1 MFIKE
6 LLLNNFRCFK
16 HLALTFDSPVTV
28 VYGHNGSGKTSLLEA
43 IYYIGYL
50 SSFRTHNARELIH
63 TDHTDF
69 FIKASVEKTAG
80 HGISTHELQVGFSDK
95 KRVVRIDKKAIVSYK
110 ELIPFYRVVAVCEDD
125 IFLIKGEPA
134 VRRAFLDQTSMLIN
148 PENMATLRKYRT
160 IAHNRA
166 MLLVKGNKDR
176 VLHTLWTEQ
185 LWNQTRVIQ
194 QQRYDLLAH
203 MLSSITTVGALFFDY
218 DFALDLVYVPKVSMG
233 STFHEFQ
240 EMHALLFA
248 QEMRY
253 GRSLFGAHLDDFS
266 IVFNHK
272 KSRIFASRGQQ
283 KCAALLLKLAQL
295 SLVKKIYGESIM
307 LLDDFMTDFDAHH
320 MQILFTML
328 TQQGI
333 QLIFTA
339 PSQETL
345 LAPLLQQHQAQNII
359 ISN

>member
-16 HLALTFDSPVTV
+16 HLALTFESPVAIL
-28 VYGHNGSGKTSLLEA
+28 YGHNGSGKTSLLEA

-50 SSFRTHNARELIH
+50 NSFRTHNARELIH
-63 TDHTDF
+63 ADHTDF
-69 FIKASVEKTAG
+69 FIKALVEKTVS

-95 KRVVRIDKKAIVSYK
+95 KRIVRIDKKAIVSYK

-134 VRRAFLDQTSMLIN
+134 VRRTFLDQTSILIN
-148 PENMATLRKYRT
+148 PENMATLRNYRT
-160 IAHNRA
+160 IVHNRT
-166 MLLVKGNKDR
+166 MLLAKGNKDT

-194 QQRYDLLAH
+194 QQRYDLLAQ
-203 MLSSITTVGALFFDY
+203 MLFAITTLGKLFFDY

-233 STFHEFQ
+233 ATFKEFK
-240 EMHALLFA
+240 EIHTSLFA

-266 IVFNHK
+266 FIFNHK

-283 KCAALLLKLAQL
+283 KCAAILLKLAQL
-295 SLVKKIYGESIM
+295 SLIKKTHGDSIM
-307 LLDDFMTDFDAHH
+307 LLDDFMTDFDEHH

-339 PSQETL
+339 PTQETFL
-345 LAPLLQQHQAQNII
+345 GPLLQQHQAQHII

>member
-1 MFIKE
+1 VFIKE

-16 HLALTFDSPVTV
+16 HLALTFDSPVAV
-28 VYGHNGSGKTSLLEA
+28 LYGHNGSGKTSLLEA

-50 SSFRTHNARELIH
+50 NSFRTHNARELIH
-63 TDHTDF
+63 TEHTDF
-69 FIKASVEKTAG
+69 FIKASVEKTVE

-134 VRRAFLDQTSMLIN
+134 VRRAFLDQTSMFIN
-148 PENMATLRKYRT
+148 PENMGTLRNYRT

-166 MLLVKGNKDR
+166 MLLAKNNKDA
-176 VLHTLWTEQ
+176 VLHSLWTEQ
-185 LWNQTRVIQ
+185 LWDQTRVIQ
-194 QQRYDLLAH
+194 QQRSDLLAQ
-203 MLSSITTVGALFFDY
+203 MLSSITTIGKLFFDY
-218 DFALDLVYVPKVSMG
+218 DFALDLVYTPKVSMG
-233 STFHEFQ
+233 ANFNEFQ
-240 EMHALLFA
+240 EMHTSLFA

-295 SLVKKIYGESIM
+295 SLIKQIHGKSIM

-320 MQILFTML
+320 MHILFTML

-339 PSQETL
+339 PTQDTL